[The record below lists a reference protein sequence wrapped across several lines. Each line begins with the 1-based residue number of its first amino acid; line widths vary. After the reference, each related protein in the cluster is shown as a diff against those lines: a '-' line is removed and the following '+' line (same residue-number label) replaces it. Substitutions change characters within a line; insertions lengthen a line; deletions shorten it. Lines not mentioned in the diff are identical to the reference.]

1 MPNLKLPAGQ
11 RLAQVLAGVITVA
24 FWIYAAGRFARIGY
38 EWARP
43 RVAKAL
49 HTLAIALDGGLAYPD
64 QPEPDSET
72 ELLCDFGTSM
82 YRNGASASYDPP
94 AAGTFHPMATG
105 ELIAS
110 SRPRARQR
118 KSQAAEAAADALAGP
133 LAPQLSL

>member
-43 RVAKAL
+43 RIAKAL
-49 HTLAIALDGGLAYPD
+49 HALAIALDGGLAYPD
-64 QPEPDSET
+64 QPEPDSEAD
-72 ELLCDFGTSM
+72 LLCDIGSPM
-82 YRNGASASYDPP
+82 YRNGALASYDLPV
-94 AAGTFHPMATG
+94 AGTVHPMATG

-118 KSQAAEAAADALAGP
+118 RPRAAEAAAGALAGP

>member
-1 MPNLKLPAGQ
+1 MAFLLAMPKLKLPAGQ

-24 FWIYAAGRFARIGY
+24 FWVYAAGRFARIGY

-49 HTLAIALDGGLAYPD
+49 HALAIALDGGLAYPD
-64 QPEPDSET
+64 QPEPDSEA
-72 ELLCDFGTSM
+72 ELLCDFGTPM
-82 YRNGASASYDPP
+82 YRNGVSASYDPP
-94 AAGTFHPMATG
+94 VAGTLYRMATG

-118 KSQAAEAAADALAGP
+118 RSRAAAEAT
-133 LAPQLSL
+133 